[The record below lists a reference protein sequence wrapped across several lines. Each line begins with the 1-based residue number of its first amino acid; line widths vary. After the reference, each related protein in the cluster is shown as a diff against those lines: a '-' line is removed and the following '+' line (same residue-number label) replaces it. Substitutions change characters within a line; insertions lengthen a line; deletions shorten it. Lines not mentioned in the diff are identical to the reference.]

1 MAHKGPFHS
10 MDFLPLGIMVLDSNF
25 EILFWNAC
33 LESWSGLGRDAV
45 LGRDARS
52 LFPQLARPTVTERVN
67 SLFEGAPPAVF
78 SYHLHNHMIPAMLP
92 SGTLR
97 LQHSVAYGVRGAD
110 GAVDHVVLS
119 FQDVTEIHNRL
130 QENLRI
136 KASLERENRLR
147 KRIEA
152 KLSKLAS
159 SDMLTGL
166 ANRRHFLNLLIKEIR
181 RAKRYGHPLC
191 LVGIDVDLFKDV
203 NDAWGHLAG
212 DELLKA
218 FAQACAE
225 EVRDVD
231 TIGRMGGEEF
241 GIILPETGLA
251 AAVQVAERIRERV
264 RAIAIPKDGGVITVT
279 ASLGVTC
286 LNGDQSIE
294 GMLHAADQAMYLAK
308 NRGRDRVESIPEL

>member
-1 MAHKGPFHS
+1 MPHNGPFHS
-10 MDFLPLGIMVLDSNF
+10 MDFLPLGIMVLDRNF

-33 LESWSGLGRDAV
+33 LESWSGLGRGVAV
-45 LGRDARS
+45 GRDARE
-52 LFPQLARPTVTERVN
+52 LFPQLNRPIVTDRLLD
-67 SLFEGAPPAVF
+67 LFEGAPPAVF
-78 SYHLHNHMIPAMLP
+78 SYHLHNHIIPAPLP
-92 SGTLR
+92 GGALR
-97 LQHSVAYGVRGAD
+97 LQHSVAYGVRGP
-110 GAVDHVVLS
+110 GGTVDHVVLS
-119 FQDVTEIHNRL
+119 LQDVTEIHNRL

-147 KRIEA
+147 KRIET

-159 SDMLTGL
+159 FDMLTGL

-191 LVGIDVDLFKDV
+191 LVGIDVDHFKDV

-218 FAQACAE
+218 FAHVCQD

-231 TIGRMGGEEF
+231 SVGRLGGEEF
-241 GIILPETGLA
+241 GIILPETGVDEA
-251 AAVQVAERIRERV
+251 MQVAERIRHRV
-264 RAIAIPKDGGVITVT
+264 KSIAILKEGGVISVT

-286 LNGDQSIE
+286 LSENQTIE
-294 GMLHAADQAMYLAK
+294 DVLHAADQALYLAK
-308 NRGRDRVESIPEL
+308 SRGRDRVVQAPGM

>member
-1 MAHKGPFHS
+1 MEHTSPFHS
-10 MDFLPLGIMVLDSNF
+10 MDFLPLGIMVLDRNF

-33 LESWSGLGRDAV
+33 LESWSGLSRCAT
-45 LGRDARS
+45 LGRDARQ
-52 LFPQLARPTVTERVN
+52 LFPQLDRPTVTERVLA
-67 SLFEGAPPAVF
+67 LFEGAPPAVF
-78 SYHLHNHMIPAMLP
+78 SYHLHNHIIPAPLP
-92 SGTLR
+92 GGMLR
-97 LQHSVAYGVRGAD
+97 LQHSVAYGVRGPG

-119 FQDVTEIHNRL
+119 FQDVTEIHTRL

-159 SDMLTGL
+159 FDMLTGL
-166 ANRRHFLNLLIKEIR
+166 ANRRHFLNLLIKEMR

-191 LVGIDVDLFKDV
+191 LVGIDVDHFKDV

-218 FAQACAE
+218 FAHACQG

-231 TIGRMGGEEF
+231 SVGRLGGEEF
-241 GIILPETGLA
+241 GVILPETGLEA
-251 AAVQVAERIRERV
+251 AMQVAERIRVRV
-264 RAIAIPKDGGVITVT
+264 KDIAIPKEGGVISVT

-286 LNGDQSIE
+286 LGGDQTIE
-294 GMLHAADQAMYLAK
+294 DVLHAADQALFLAK
-308 NRGRDRVESIPEL
+308 SRGRDRVELASEK